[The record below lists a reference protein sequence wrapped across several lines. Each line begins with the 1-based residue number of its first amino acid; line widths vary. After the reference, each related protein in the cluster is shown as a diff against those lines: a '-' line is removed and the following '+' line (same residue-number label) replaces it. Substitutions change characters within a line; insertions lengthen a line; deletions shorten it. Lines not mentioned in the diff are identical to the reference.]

1 LIFMKKVHLQLY
13 CFEPEL
19 CEEYAW
25 IEIEA
30 VGLSPKIL
38 AEMDELGVIEIRE
51 NMIRVDQV
59 RRIFKALR
67 LQRMLGINL
76 AGTGVILQLLD
87 QIQTLQEELEKFKKQ
102 R

>member
-1 LIFMKKVHLQLY
+1 MKKFYLQLY
-13 CFEPEL
+13 CFKPEL

-25 IEIEA
+25 IKLETI
-30 VGLSPKIL
+30 GLSREIL
-38 AEMDELGVIEIRE
+38 EEMDELGVIEIRE
-51 NMIRVDQV
+51 NMVRVDQV

-87 QIQTLQEELEKFKKQ
+87 QIQALKDELDELKKQ

>member
-1 LIFMKKVHLQLY
+1 
-13 CFEPEL
+13 
-19 CEEYAW
+19 
-25 IEIEA
+25 
-30 VGLSPKIL
+30 
-38 AEMDELGVIEIRE
+38 MDELGVIEIRE